1 MEKVKI
7 QYIVNGKEFTSEKEA
22 KKYANK
28 LNMNPK
34 YNEGDLV
41 YIKDANGLLRQIKII
56 EAVKIF
62 GRTHYKCVGYP
73 KNVDELNIYPTIET
87 YLDEIKNNVK
97 YLSQE

>member
-28 LNMNPK
+28 LTMNPK

-41 YIKDANGLLRQIKII
+41 YIKDANGLHKIQSKKDTTLQGCI
-56 EAVKIF
+56 
-62 GRTHYKCVGYP
+62 
-73 KNVDELNIYPTIET
+73 
-87 YLDEIKNNVK
+87 
-97 YLSQE
+97 